1 MKFQD
6 VDIYVIFNSLMW
18 IIIFAICL
26 ILLILFVGNI
36 IARIILAIVSFV
48 ICGFIEE
55 RILSKYV
62 NRFVKKIILKSEK

>member
-1 MKFQD
+1 MRFQD